1 MRIELELKTS
11 ESIFDPDK
19 VLVKVKELEFLS
31 EQSDFWS
38 NQKKAQGTLKELSL
52 LKKKLSTIDVLSKE
66 NDDLLELVEIYSV

>member
-52 LKKKLSTIDVLSKE
+52 LKKSYPQLMFYPRKTM
-66 NDDLLELVEIYSV
+66 IY